1 MELHHKLKKTL
12 EEVKRL
18 KVDEL
23 KWKKT
28 SEQEREK
35 LQFENDE
42 LKQKLQYMTKSE
54 MKTLE
59 LQRHKK

>member
-18 KVDEL
+18 KVEEL

-42 LKQKLQYMTKSE
+42 LKQKL
-54 MKTLE
+54 
-59 LQRHKK
+59 